1 MDFKRP
7 DRRVES
13 NHQYRK
19 EGKPVMNQGHTVKE
33 DLEVTT
39 SAVPRVN
46 TDDLPMPQARD
57 QAWRIMAQHRLV
69 EVEGGFAVTDR
80 RLAEAVL
87 KDPSVFSSK
96 KAFDVLGSP
105 VPLVPIAFDPPEQTR
120 YRRVLQPF
128 FSPRSIKPLE
138 RELREQAAALIQPIS
153 GQTSCDFVAEVAG
166 LFPIQVFLT
175 LFGLPLDMRDQ
186 LIEWKDAVLN
196 LTAASGTTSV
206 DAVSQEGQQK
216 ALELFMYLSELIDKR
231 RGEPGDDM
239 LSRVLAMQPPDEF
252 SNEEAIGLCFLFV
265 LAGLDTVMDALGL
278 GMQRLAENPDKRQEI
293 VDDPGLIPAAVEELL
308 RLDPPVSFVPRVTT
322 EDVDLAG
329 VDLAAGTRITACLA
343 AANRD
348 ESEFTDP
355 YAIDFHRA
363 NNRHISFGTGAHRCL
378 GSHLARLEMNIVY
391 EEWHKRIP
399 HYRIAAGT
407 TPRVHWPRGTVGLD
421 ALHLTFDSVAG
432 Q

>member
-1 MDFKRP
+1 
-7 DRRVES
+7 
-13 NHQYRK
+13 
-19 EGKPVMNQGHTVKE
+19 
-33 DLEVTT
+33 
-39 SAVPRVN
+39 
-46 TDDLPMPQARD
+46 
-57 QAWRIMAQHRLV
+57 
-69 EVEGGFAVTDR
+69 
-80 RLAEAVL
+80 
-87 KDPSVFSSK
+87 
-96 KAFDVLGSP
+96 
-105 VPLVPIAFDPPEQTR
+105 
-120 YRRVLQPF
+120 
-128 FSPRSIKPLE
+128 
-138 RELREQAAALIQPIS
+138 
-153 GQTSCDFVAEVAG
+153 
-166 LFPIQVFLT
+166 
-175 LFGLPLDMRDQ
+175 MRDQ

-206 DAVSQEGQQK
+206 DAASQEGMQK

-322 EDVDLAG
+322 EDVHLAG

-363 NNRHISFGTGAHRCL
+363 DNRHISFGTGAHRCL

-399 HYRIAAGT
+399 HYRIATGT